1 LKNNSKIYLDI
12 ETTSLDADSGIIVAI
27 GYAIDDADPQI
38 TVLKSHADEKN
49 IISMIFQKIKHETLV
64 TYNGIKFDIPFLI
77 ARGLKYG
84 LYLPDIK
91 MIDLYPWAKAYL
103 KLQSRRFHEICLFY
117 DIPHEDIS
125 GKEINELFIK
135 TISGDN
141 TAIVRIIDHLTQD
154 LKALRIF
161 YQKTS
166 PLLVNYPVPE
176 WESRS

>member
-1 LKNNSKIYLDI
+1 
-12 ETTSLDADSGIIVAI
+12 
-27 GYAIDDADPQI
+27 
-38 TVLKSHADEKN
+38 
-49 IISMIFQKIKHETLV
+49 
-64 TYNGIKFDIPFLI
+64 
-77 ARGLKYG
+77 
-84 LYLPDIK
+84 
-91 MIDLYPWAKAYL
+91 MIDLYPWTKAYL

-154 LKALRIF
+154 LKALRLF
-161 YQKTS
+161 YQKIS